1 MKRKIISWSVAV
13 ASVLVAGGV
22 LLFALFWNGIL
33 LFNNP
38 SPTEYPV
45 RGVDVSSYQGQIDW
59 PTLASQDLSF
69 AFIKATEGSSY
80 VDPCFDYN
88 YRQARQTHLRISAYH
103 FFSYDSSGD
112 TQADNFI
119 RTVEPVEN
127 MLPPVVDLE
136 FYGDKEANP
145 PPREAVNQQL
155 DLLLTRLEEHYGMR
169 PILYAT
175 EKSYSLY
182 LAGGYEEYDIWIR
195 NVTGTPGLSD
205 GKSWTFWQYTNRARL
220 EGYRGEEPYI
230 DLNVF
235 CGTAAEF
242 EQYGK

>member
-1 MKRKIISWSVAV
+1 MKRKIIGWSVAA
-13 ASVLVAGGV
+13 ASVLVAAGV
-22 LLFALFWNGIL
+22 LLFVLFWNGVL

-38 SPTEYPV
+38 SHTEYPA

-88 YRQARQTHLRISAYH
+88 YRQARQTHLRIGAYH

-119 RTVEPVEN
+119 RTVEPIDN

-145 PPREAVNQQL
+145 PPREVVNQQL
-155 DLLLTRLEEHYGMR
+155 DLLLTRLEQHYGMR

-195 NVTGTPGLSD
+195 NVIGTPQLSD
-205 GKSWTFWQYTNRARL
+205 GRDWTFWQYTNRARL
-220 EGYRGEEPYI
+220 EGYRGDELYI

-235 CGTAAEF
+235 HGTAAEF